1 MSREEKL
8 EEYRDCL
15 RKRIASCQT
24 CQPWDDGPVWVFGQP
39 TILSEVLDD
48 CGVPQDDSLQ
58 EEILANLECPNC
70 GDNLSEHF
78 EVGVK
83 FDFEIA
89 HERAVDLANEKYGE
103 QLKEFAAFLEKYPML
118 GADHPVG
125 RLILIELKSFPKTRR
140 KRLEKSTWYRA
151 RRVKDGREPRPTD
164 LGLADSQAVS
174 SPGRFNHLGQAH
186 WYLADSDATAAM
198 EVVKEDEAI
207 VWMQKWVVEGLERV
221 LDLVV
226 FGPDDPEPVS
236 DSMVEALP
244 LLATAMIFGGHLN
257 QEVDRT
263 ANWKPQYFIPIYV
276 ADAAKRAGFEAI
288 RFSSSRSYGDPNLVI
303 FNEDAVITADGEPF
317 QFNLGDWARRCP
329 F

>member
-1 MSREEKL
+1 MSREQEL

-15 RKRIASCQT
+15 RATIVSCQT
-24 CQPWDDGPVWVFGQP
+24 CQPWEGGPVWVVGKR
-39 TILSEVLDD
+39 TDVREVLDN
-48 CGVPQDDSLQ
+48 CGVPEDKDLR
-58 EEILANLECPNC
+58 EEILAGLDCPGC
-70 GDNLSEHF
+70 SDNLDAHY

-83 FDFEIA
+83 FDFEVA
-89 HERAVDLANEKYGE
+89 HERAVDRAKEEWGV
-103 QLKEFAAFLEKYPML
+103 QLWDFAEFLEKYPML
-118 GADHPVG
+118 GAEHHVG
-125 RLILIELKSFPKTRR
+125 RLILEEIKSFPRTRR
-140 KRLEKSTWYRA
+140 RRLKKSTWYRA
-151 RRVKDGREPRPTD
+151 RRVEDGRELHSAD
-164 LGLADSQAVS
+164 LGLPDRQAVS

-186 WYLADSDATAAM
+186 WYLASSDVTAAM

-207 VWMQKWVVEGLERV
+207 VWMQKWVIEDLERV

-236 DSMVEALP
+236 DSDVEALP
-244 LLATAMIFGGHLN
+244 LLATAMIFGDHLN

-276 ADAAKRAGFEAI
+276 ADAAKHAGFEAI
-288 RFSSSRSYGDPNLVI
+288 RFSSSRSYGDPNLVV
-303 FNEDAVITADGEPF
+303 FKDDVLITADGEAF